1 VSARN
6 IIALS
11 GSLRKESFTSAVLRS
26 AVAQAPSGLHITV
39 VDTVRHLPLY
49 DEDLADAGA
58 GDAMRADIRAA
69 DGILIATAEYNHHL
83 PAPLKNWLDWAS
95 RPYGKHPLVEKPVAV
110 FGVSPSSTGAK
121 LAVDYLRYILPALGA
136 KLIGDELA
144 LGSIKD
150 HLDVATGNVSDEV
163 SASLAALLL
172 EFQNS
177 FD

>member
-1 VSARN
+1 MSARN

-11 GSLRKESFTSAVLRS
+11 GSLRNGSFTSAVLRA
-26 AVAQAPSGLHITV
+26 AVAKAPSGLHITI

-58 GDAMRADIRAA
+58 GDAMRAEIRAA
-69 DGILIATAEYNHHL
+69 DGVLIATPEYNHHL
-83 PAPLKNWLDWAS
+83 PSPLKNWLDWAS
-95 RPYGKHPLVEKPVAV
+95 RPYGKHSLVEKPVAV
-110 FGVSPSSTGAK
+110 FGVSPGSTGAK
-121 LAVDYLRYILPALGA
+121 LAVGYLRYVLPAIGA

-150 HLDVATGNVSDEV
+150 HLDVETGNVSDEV
-163 SASLAALLL
+163 STSLAALLRA
-172 EFQNS
+172 FQNS

>member
-1 VSARN
+1 MSLRN

-11 GSLRKESFTSAVLRS
+11 GSLRKGSFTSAVLRA
-26 AVAQAPSGLHITV
+26 AVDHAPAGLNITT

-58 GDAMRADIRAA
+58 GDAMRAEIRAA
-69 DGILIATAEYNHHL
+69 DGILIATPEYNHHV
-83 PAPLKNWLDWAS
+83 PSPLKNWLDWAS
-95 RPYGKHPLVEKPVAV
+95 RPYGKHPLVDKPVAV
-110 FGVSPSSTGAK
+110 FGVSPGPSGAK
-121 LAVDYLRYILPALGA
+121 LAVGYMRYVVPLLGA

-144 LGSIKD
+144 ISSITN
-150 HLDVATGNVSDEV
+150 HLNADTGKVSDEV

-172 EFQNS
+172 ALQNS

>member
-1 VSARN
+1 MSARN

-11 GSLRKESFTSAVLRS
+11 GSLRKGSFTSAVLRA
-26 AVAQAPSGLHITV
+26 AVAHAPVGLNITI

-58 GDAMRADIRAA
+58 GDAMRAQIRAA
-69 DGILIATAEYNHHL
+69 DGVLIATPEYNHHL
-83 PAPLKNWLDWAS
+83 PSPLKNWLDWAS

-110 FGVSPSSTGAK
+110 FGVSPGSTGAK
-121 LAVDYLRYILPALGA
+121 LAVGYLRYIVPSLGA

-150 HLDVATGNVSDEV
+150 HLDVDTGKVSDEV
-163 SASLAALLL
+163 SSSLAALLL
-172 EFQNS
+172 ALQSS

>member
-1 VSARN
+1 MSARN

-11 GSLRKESFTSAVLRS
+11 GSLRKGSFTSAVLRA
-26 AVAQAPSGLHITV
+26 AVAHAPVGLNITI

-58 GDAMRADIRAA
+58 GDAMRAQIRAA
-69 DGILIATAEYNHHL
+69 DGVLIATPEYNHHL
-83 PAPLKNWLDWAS
+83 PSPLKNWLDWAS

-110 FGVSPSSTGAK
+110 FGVSPGSTGAK
-121 LAVDYLRYILPALGA
+121 LAVGYLRYIVPSLGA

-150 HLDVATGNVSDEV
+150 HLDVETGKVSDEV
-163 SASLAALLL
+163 SSSLAALLL
-172 EFQNS
+172 ALQSS

>member
-1 VSARN
+1 MSAPN

-11 GSLRKESFTSAVLRS
+11 GSLRKGSFTSAVLRA
-26 AVAQAPSGLHITV
+26 AVAHAPVGLNITI
-39 VDTVRHLPLY
+39 VDTVRQLPLY

-58 GDAMRADIRAA
+58 GDVMRAQIRAA
-69 DGILIATAEYNHHL
+69 DGVLIATPEYNHHL
-83 PAPLKNWLDWAS
+83 PSPLKNWLDWAS

-110 FGVSPSSTGAK
+110 FGVSPGSTGAK
-121 LAVDYLRYILPALGA
+121 LAVDYLRYIVPSLGA

-144 LGSIKD
+144 FGSIKD
-150 HLDVATGNVSDEV
+150 HLDVETGKVSDEV

-172 EFQNS
+172 AMQSS